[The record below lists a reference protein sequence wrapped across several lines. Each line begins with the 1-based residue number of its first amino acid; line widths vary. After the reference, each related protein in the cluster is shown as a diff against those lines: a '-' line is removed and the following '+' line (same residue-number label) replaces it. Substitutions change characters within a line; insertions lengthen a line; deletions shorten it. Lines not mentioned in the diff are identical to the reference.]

1 MTTEVFNY
9 TNRRSATVKEYC
21 DGKAFYLEYAKR
33 GESRKL
39 FCYPIIAPVRN
50 SSEPYLGYTLEEV
63 TSSGRDILGEKLLEG
78 GEPDYNAI
86 PGVLP
91 PITVDAYCFLGGPAS
106 HAGVTVDRSG
116 VIFPQL
122 SGRDDPPAILYSPS
136 SDDPS
141 LEGLLADQYMLDG
154 RYPLLFNVFTVGDAR
169 TELLYFVDSGD
180 PDRDPI
186 VWIREKKYNLDSP
199 KSFSIRYGVREF
211 SHGHASTK
219 GHLHE
224 VTPALFLDTLIDTVA
239 YWLAFNAEGAE
250 INIPNADLS
259 RVTEGALSF
268 ARQTFTGPRP
278 HYGHRYYGKEL
289 HDNFPPN
296 YIWTIEAA
304 ILMGHTE
311 WAREIFDHMTRYAL
325 SADGSFAYRQ
335 GLIAGASATEYAML
349 LWLTRRFKSI
359 LAPNGLA
366 TEIKEK
372 LIGMGDELIAHFIP
386 CPELDGRRMI
396 KMCAE
401 ADNNVRVNVYL
412 NNNLWAIRGF
422 EALAYLIPEQS
433 EYYISLKEEL
443 QTNVTELLKIHSVKD
458 PVLGTV
464 PPFRFGYPAIPYTL
478 SNCKTDRLPTDEA
491 SLDAYF
497 NYKMGR
503 RDYDVTGQEITE
515 NTYANYRYY
524 PEIFSSM
531 LLSDEYTDAL
541 YKMRAELGGNVAGMT
556 RFRTWVDDWAVLS
569 YARFLIEK
577 DHVDDYLLLLY
588 SHTLLHASPE
598 LICYYE
604 QIKLDG
610 RVSAHDCVPSLLT
623 TPIMTVWTLA
633 YENVDGDTLS
643 LLRATPRGW
652 FEKGFDARGIGTS
665 RGMLDISYADGTLK
679 LRFDSPTT
687 QKCEVY
693 LRDRD
698 SLSESDIRSGK
709 EYIADIKGNKIIL
722 KNGISDATISL
733 Y

>member
-1 MTTEVFNY
+1 MNKEVFNY
-9 TNRRSATVKEYC
+9 TNRRSASIREYC
-21 DGKAFYLEYAKR
+21 DGEAFYLEYSKGDVAK
-33 GESRKL
+33 KL
-39 FCYPIIAPVRN
+39 FCYPIVSPVKV
-50 SSEPYLGYTLEEV
+50 SVEPYLGYTLDEV
-63 TSSGRDILGEKLLEG
+63 LDSGCDILGEKLLAG
-78 GEPDYNAI
+78 GEPDYNSI
-86 PGVLP
+86 SGVLP

-106 HAGVTVDRSG
+106 HAGVTVDKCG
-116 VIFPQL
+116 VIYPQL
-122 SGRDDPPAILYSPS
+122 SGRDDPPAVLYSPCTA
-136 SDDPS
+136 DPA
-141 LEGLLADQYMLDG
+141 LDGALPEQYMLDG
-154 RYPLLFNVFTVGDAR
+154 RYPLLFNVFTVGDVR

-186 VWIREKKYNLDSP
+186 VWIREKKYSLASQDG
-199 KSFSIRYGVREF
+199 FEIRYGVREF
-211 SHGHASTK
+211 SHGHAK
-219 GHLHE
+219 ANGDLYE
-224 VTPALFLDTLIDTVA
+224 VAPELFLDTLIDTVA
-239 YWLAFNAEGAE
+239 YWLAFREEGTA
-250 INIPNADLS
+250 IDIPNADLS

-268 ARQTFTGPRP
+268 TRQTFTGPRP
-278 HYGHRYYGKEL
+278 HYGHKFYGKEL

-296 YIWTIEAA
+296 YLWTIEAA
-304 ILMGHTE
+304 ILTGHTE

-325 SADGSFAYRQ
+325 SIDGSFAYRQ
-335 GLIAGASATEYAML
+335 GLISGASATEYAMI
-349 LWLTRRFKSI
+349 LWLTRRFRNI
-359 LAPNGLA
+359 LLPNGLDSKM
-366 TEIKEK
+366 KEK
-372 LIGMGDELIAHFIP
+372 LIGMGGELIAHFIP

-422 EALAYLIPEQS
+422 EALAELIPEQR
-433 EYYISLKEEL
+433 ELYLSLKAEL
-443 QTNVTELLKIHSVKD
+443 ETNVTELLKIHSVDD
-458 PVLGTV
+458 PRLGRV

-478 SNCKTDRLPTDEA
+478 SNCKTDRLPTDDA

-497 NYKMGR
+497 NYKKGR

-524 PEIFSSM
+524 PEILGAM

-610 RVSAHDCVPSLLT
+610 RVSAPDCVPSLLT
-623 TPIMTVWTLA
+623 TPIMTVWALA
-633 YENVDGDTLS
+633 YESVDGNTLS
-643 LLRATPRGW
+643 LLRAVPRDWLEG
-652 FEKGFDARGIGTS
+652 GFDVRGIGTS
-665 RGMLDISYADGTLK
+665 RGKLNISYKGGELK
-679 LRFDSPTT
+679 LHFDSPVM
-687 QKCEVY
+687 QKCEIY

-698 SLSESDIRSGK
+698 SLSESDIRAGK
-709 EYIADIKGNKIIL
+709 EYIAEIKGNKIIL
-722 KNGISDATISL
+722 KSGISDAAIAL